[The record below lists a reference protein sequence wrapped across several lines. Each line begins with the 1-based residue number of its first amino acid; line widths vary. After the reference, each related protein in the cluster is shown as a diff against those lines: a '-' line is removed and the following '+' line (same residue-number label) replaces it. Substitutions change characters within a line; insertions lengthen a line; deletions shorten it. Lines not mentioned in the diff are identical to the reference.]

1 MLTFPYSM
9 LKMKSFRLDLVG
21 QVISGGI
28 TASGQQQRVNATGGG
43 LWALQAEFPRFNRPE
58 QIRAWRVVQ
67 YGSQGGVEP
76 VNVSIC
82 DLRQAPRPASGG
94 GAGARVPHSDDTPF
108 SDTSLY
114 TSASIV
120 AGLVSDAAVRATTIR
135 VEFLGESVPL
145 GGEFFSLNYGEAGE
159 FNELHVITGAAPV
172 SGTVYD
178 LTFLP
183 PLRAAHIAGEPI
195 TFDHPTGTFVL
206 AQADGMSM
214 ALDYG
219 RWGQGQAAFVEY
231 IG

>member
-1 MLTFPYSM
+1 MLTFPYST
-9 LKMKSFRLDLVG
+9 LKMRSFRLDLVG

-43 LWALQAEFPRFNRPE
+43 LWALQAEFPRFSTPD

-67 YGSQGGVEP
+67 FASQGGVQP
-76 VNVSIC
+76 VNIAIC
-82 DLRQAPRPASGG
+82 DLRQAPRPSGWIPTSGG
-94 GAGARVPHSDDTPF
+94 VPHSDETPF

-114 TSASIV
+114 SSDSII
-120 AGLVSDAAVRATTIR
+120 AALASDAAIRATTIR
-135 VEFLGESVPL
+135 VTFDSDSVPM
-145 GGEFFSLNYGEAGE
+145 GGEFFSLRYGDEM
-159 FNELHVITGAAPV
+159 NELHVTTGATLV
-172 SGTVYD
+172 SGNTYD

-183 PLRAAHIAGEPI
+183 PLRAAHTAGDVV

-214 ALDYG
+214 ATEYG
-219 RWGQGQAAFVEY
+219 RWGQGDASFVEY